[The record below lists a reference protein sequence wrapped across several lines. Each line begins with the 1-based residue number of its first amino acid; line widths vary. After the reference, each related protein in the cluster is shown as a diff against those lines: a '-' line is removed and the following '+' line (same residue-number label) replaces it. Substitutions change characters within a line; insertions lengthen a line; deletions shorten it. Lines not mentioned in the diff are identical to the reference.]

1 MSAKATSWDFP
12 EGAILPVISGD
23 VHPLKRFGRRLLI
36 RGIVIAG
43 LLHLGLFGG
52 WLTARTMKPAPEAM
66 TTTLDITV
74 KRITSTQDL
83 GVPPSL
89 AQTDD
94 IAVAAEVA
102 VAAAPSIGVPEP
114 VPDFQATTQSLA
126 TATQIAEALTPV
138 DVSDL
143 QTGADSLVIDESIFE
158 TSSNEPVSIS
168 AVQELPVPI
177 NTPLPVYPD
186 MARMGGAEGQVLVRI
201 LITREGRVSE
211 AVVVEGNMLL
221 HEAAIAAVKQWTFKP
236 ALQQHRP
243 VAVRVDVPLDFSLD

>member
-1 MSAKATSWDFP
+1 VSAKATPWVFP
-12 EGAILPVISGD
+12 EGAILPVVSGD

-36 RGIVIAG
+36 RGIIIAG
-43 LLHLGLFGG
+43 LLHLSLFGG
-52 WLTARTMKPAPEAM
+52 WLMARTMKPEPPPAAY
-66 TTTLDITV
+66 TLDVTV
-74 KRITSTQDL
+74 KTIKSYQDL

-94 IAVAAEVA
+94 IAVATEVA

-138 DVSDL
+138 EMSDL
-143 QTGADSLVIDESIFE
+143 NPGADSLVIDESIFDPE
-158 TSSNEPVSIS
+158 SNEPVSIS

-177 NTPLPVYPD
+177 STPLPVYPD

-201 LITREGRVSE
+201 LITREGKVSE